1 MMSQPILEMANI
13 SKSFSGVT
21 VLHNVDFTLTEGEV
35 HALVG
40 QNGAGKSTLMKILNG
55 VYSKDEGTIKIDGKE
70 VEYDNPLAARKC
82 GVSMVF
88 QEFSLVQTLTVSQNV
103 FLGSKRYRKGFLLD
117 DKNAEKRTGELLR
130 DIGVD
135 VYINPR
141 EYVENLSVGSR
152 QIVEI
157 AKALSHESK
166 IVILDEPT
174 ASLSH
179 AETESLFHVIR
190 NLKDKGISIIYIS
203 HYLKDIFKI
212 CDAVTVLRDGY
223 KCFTRNVENTTL
235 DEVIGAML
243 GKKLEEKIYRAKQ
256 EVTRVGIPL
265 LEVKKVTNK
274 YVKDISLQLWPGEII
289 GLAGLLGS
297 GRTEI
302 VRAIFGIDPL
312 DTGEVLIH
320 GEKRKITST
329 KDSTACGIALVPED
343 RRNQGLILDFSIKDN
358 LLLPVLRRLVNF
370 FLINDRKGKAI
381 VQHYMT
387 EFNIKAEHI
396 EQTVTFLSGGNQQKV
411 VVAKNM
417 ANEPKILLLD
427 DPTFGIDVQSKLEI
441 MRIVRDFVNKGNG
454 AILISSEL
462 EEIAAYCDKIFIVR
476 KGEVVQTIIKNH
488 ENELSEELLLKLVQ

>member
-1 MMSQPILEMANI
+1 MPTPILEMSNI
-13 SKSFSGVT
+13 SKSFSGVK
-21 VLHNVDFTLTEGEV
+21 VLLNIDFTLIEGEV
-35 HALVG
+35 HAIVG

-55 VYSKDEGTIKIDGKE
+55 VYIKDEGTIQIGGRE
-70 VEYDNPLAARKC
+70 VDYDDPLGARKC

-88 QEFSLVQTLTVSQNV
+88 QEFSLVPTLTVSQNV
-103 FLGSKRYRKGFLLD
+103 FLGNKRHRKGFLLD

-166 IVILDEPT
+166 ILILDEPT

-179 AETESLFHVIR
+179 AEIESLFHVIR

-223 KCFTRNVENTTL
+223 KCFTRKVEDTTI

-243 GKKLEEKIYRAKQ
+243 GKKLEEKIHWERQ
-256 EVTRVGIPL
+256 DVTRVGTPL
-265 LEVKKVTNK
+265 LEIKHVTNK
-274 YVKDISLQLWPGEII
+274 YVKDISFQLWPGEII

-302 VRAIFGIDPL
+302 VRAIFGIDPI
-312 DTGEVLIH
+312 DTGEVLIN
-320 GEKRKITST
+320 GAQIKIKST
-329 KDSTACGIALVPED
+329 KDSTNYGMALVPED

-358 LLLPVLRRLVNF
+358 LLLPILRKLVNF
-370 FLINDRKGKAI
+370 ILINDRRGKTI
-381 VQHYMT
+381 VQNYIT
-387 EFNIKAEHI
+387 GFNIKAENI
-396 EQTVTFLSGGNQQKV
+396 EQTVKFLSGGNQQKV

-417 ANEPKILLLD
+417 ANESKILLLD

-462 EEIAAYCDKIFIVR
+462 DEIAAYCDKILIVR
-476 KGEVVQTIIKNH
+476 KGEIVQSIIKNN
-488 ENELSEELLLKLVQ
+488 ENEISEELLLKLVQ